1 MKDKRICL
9 TAALAAAWFACVAA
23 APPDAVAP
31 SDPHIRNIAYD
42 PDRLVT
48 LHGQLG
54 FQIMIEFAPDEHIEN
69 VSIGDALAWQVV
81 PNKRADI
88 LFLKP
93 LEADILTNMSVV
105 TDQRRYIFDLDAASG
120 KPVRDGHAAR
130 RTHISARTYVVRF
143 LYPAAPVEAVA
154 APAAPPPPVR
164 SNTRYTY
171 TGARSLLPTL
181 VFDDGHFTYFRWS
194 EQTPTPAIFAL
205 AGKVSGGKVEGG
217 KGEESLVNY
226 GVRQGY
232 TIVEQIAPRFILRN
246 GSETTTLIN
255 EGWREPDPGPDAP
268 LPFDAKAEKA
278 ARSRLRDQP

>member
-1 MKDKRICL
+1 MPFL
-9 TAALAAAWFACVAA
+9 LMLAAAWIGCVGAA
-23 APPDAVAP
+23 APDRATWV
-31 SDPHIRNIAYD
+31 DPHIRNIAYD
-42 PDRLVT
+42 PDHLVT
-48 LHGQLG
+48 LRGQLG

-81 PNKRADI
+81 PNKRANI

-93 LEADILTNMSVV
+93 LDANILTNMSVV
-105 TDQRRYIFDLDAASG
+105 TDQRRYIFDLDASRS
-120 KPVRDGHAAR
+120 KAA
-130 RTHISARTYVVRF
+130 HSEHGGARTYVVRF
-143 LYPAAPVEAVA
+143 LYPAAPVEATA
-154 APAAPPPPVR
+154 APTAPPPPVR
-164 SNTRYTY
+164 SNTRYSY

-181 VFDDGHFTYFRWS
+181 VFDDGRFTYFKWS

-205 AGKVSGGKVEGG
+205 TG

-255 EGWREPDPGPDAP
+255 AAWRDPDPGPEAP
-268 LPFDAKAEKA
+268 PPFDAKTAKA
-278 ARSRLRDQP
+278 AKSTQRAMP

>member
-1 MKDKRICL
+1 MTGTRL
-9 TAALAAAWFACVAA
+9 RLFTALAATWLSCVAA
-23 APPDAVAP
+23 TAPDLVPP

-81 PNKRADI
+81 PNKRANI

-93 LEADILTNMSVV
+93 LDADILTNMSVV
-105 TDQRRYIFDLDAASG
+105 TDQRRYIFDLDASPG
-120 KPVRDGHAAR
+120 KPAHAAHASSALH
-130 RTHISARTYVVRF
+130 TSARTYVVRF
-143 LYPAAPVEAVA
+143 IYPAVPVEAAA

-164 SNTRYTY
+164 SNTRYSY

-181 VFDDGHFTYFRWS
+181 VFDDGHFTYFKWS

-205 AGKVSGGKVEGG
+205 SSTGEGS

-232 TIVEQIAPRFILRN
+232 TIVEQTAPRFILRN
-246 GSETTTLIN
+246 GTETTTLIN
-255 EGWREPDPGPDAP
+255 EGWQEPDPGPDAP
-268 LPFDAKAEKA
+268 PPFDAKAEKA
-278 ARSRLRDQP
+278 AKSRLRAQP